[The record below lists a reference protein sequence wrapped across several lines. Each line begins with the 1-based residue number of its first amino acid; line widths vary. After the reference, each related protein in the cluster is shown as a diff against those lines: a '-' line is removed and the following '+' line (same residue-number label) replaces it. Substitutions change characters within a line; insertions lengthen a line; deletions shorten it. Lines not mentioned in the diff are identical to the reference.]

1 MFHVKH
7 WKENEVKGMKK
18 VATLERTL
26 TTVGMFETF
35 KATLEINGMDL
46 EKAEFYV
53 YAQNGNCIIYDVSV
67 NDIEDMLPFFNAMM
81 DNHIEV
87 DFNTDNQ
94 CVDIVLQ

>member
-1 MFHVKH
+1 
-7 WKENEVKGMKK
+7 MKK

-46 EKAEFYV
+46 EVTRFYV
-53 YAQNGNCIIYDVSV
+53 YAGNGNCIIAEVDVD
-67 NDIEDMLPFFNAMM
+67 DIEDMLPFFNCMF